1 MGAKDAI
8 INVNEYDL
16 TGDASSFVTAITA
29 LAERTKREGHPGVTA
44 YRWYLNEEQLTA
56 GAVIMYENA
65 AARVGHHE
73 LAYQREEI
81 AALQGAISPR
91 RLVFMGAPSDEI
103 KEWVGKANLPLAN
116 MKPGLRGSDRGSDPP
131 FCE

>member
-44 YRWYLNEEQLTA
+44 YRWYLDEEQLTA
-56 GAVIMYENA
+56 GAVIMYEDA
-65 AARVGHHE
+65 AAWVGHHE
-73 LAYQREEI
+73 LAYQWEEMG
-81 AALQGAISPR
+81 ALQGAVSLR

-103 KEWVGKANLPLAN
+103 KEWVGKANLPLVEYETWAA
-116 MKPGLRGSDRGSDPP
+116 G
-131 FCE
+131 F